1 MAVAHRR
8 VRPVAR
14 QCAIAALRL
23 PVGQLSEER
32 RHLLVQLRRPGLVA
46 AGARRQRQRLPGQA
60 LGISL
65 LQVLQENTPGHAVDH
80 QVVDD
85 QQQALLA
92 LRQVDQHGAQ
102 QRSTAQVEAAL
113 GIVAERRQRLGIRSL
128 ALPQLDLRDR
138 RAIVLPPA
146 FGGGLEAQP
155 QGVMVVDHIAQG
167 IDQRLGLQRL
177 PGAEQQ

>member
-1 MAVAHRR
+1 M
-8 VRPVAR
+8 
-14 QCAIAALRL
+14 
-23 PVGQLSEER
+23 
-32 RHLLVQLRRPGLVA
+32 
-46 AGARRQRQRLPGQA
+46 
-60 LGISL
+60 
-65 LQVLQENTPGHAVDH
+65 VDG
-80 QVVDD
+80 

-128 ALPQLDLRDR
+128 ALPQLDLRDLRDR